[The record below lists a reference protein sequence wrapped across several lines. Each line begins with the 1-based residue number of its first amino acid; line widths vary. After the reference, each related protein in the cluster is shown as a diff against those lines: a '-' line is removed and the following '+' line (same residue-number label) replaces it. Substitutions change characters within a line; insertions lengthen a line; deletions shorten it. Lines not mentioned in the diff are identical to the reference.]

1 MPSARPAT
9 PLAAPVAKASCPPG
23 LTGKLTATG
32 PHPHEEGT
40 PTRRAPWLGEREDA
54 PSVAIYVPQLGDPE
68 AVPGPAAVTGRP
80 FLWAEPGFCKTY
92 LSPKRGCDRFRELG
106 KEHGVRRTNPTA
118 EDPAAQMPPLMSRAR
133 PRIVFNAPLSSLLI
147 GGLCCYPVGA
157 SGHSVTCWAFA
168 PRPALCTRTEQTL
181 FLMAVIFFQL
191 GTPPFS

>member
-1 MPSARPAT
+1 MFRSLAT
-9 PLAAPVAKASCPPG
+9 PRLSRVLPRSPAGRSSG
-23 LTGKLTATG
+23 LSQA
-32 PHPHEEGT
+32 
-40 PTRRAPWLGEREDA
+40 
-54 PSVAIYVPQLGDPE
+54 
-68 AVPGPAAVTGRP
+68 
-80 FLWAEPGFCKTY
+80 FCKTY

-157 SGHSVTCWAFA
+157 AGHSVTCWAFA